1 MCEHKLLRAVGDR
14 LFCKQCGK
22 ELDMSFLEG
31 QKQAKNPSDDPGK
44 TKPAQK
50 KTRAKKAE

>member
-22 ELDMSFLEG
+22 ELDMSFFEG